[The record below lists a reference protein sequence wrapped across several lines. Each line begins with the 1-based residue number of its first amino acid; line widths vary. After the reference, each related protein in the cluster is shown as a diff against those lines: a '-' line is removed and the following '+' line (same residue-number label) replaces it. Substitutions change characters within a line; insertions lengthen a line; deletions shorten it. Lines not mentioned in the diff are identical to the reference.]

1 MALVPAE
8 QVKVPVMVWLA
19 VTLMIFKPVEVMPV
33 TDRSL
38 KVLAPLMVTVP
49 APTLVKLML

>member
-19 VTLMIFKPVEVMPV
+19 VRLIIFRPADVIPVK
-33 TDRSL
+33 DRLL
-38 KVLAPLMVTVP
+38 KLLAPLRLTVP
-49 APTLVKLML
+49 ADVLVKATL